1 MLRPSGRD
9 GKFIPEVSGIARPA
23 RLNRRIDF
31 DGMARQIVNDA
42 SDVGG
47 RNLDIA
53 RLFVIWSP
61 EDPAG
66 LPLANLVARHFDDAE
81 ESRAFGGIRIPVFVR
96 YEAFAPPA
104 TAPRPIVLDEAEHNL
119 VVVVGTHHIADRL
132 ADDPAWAG
140 WFDDLSAQFKRRGR
154 KDKFVVLSL
163 DSAVLEVASFP
174 GRHAI
179 RAFQWPFD
187 QESVDSRTRLL
198 LLLTNRCGSMI
209 LEDASRTASGELKLP
224 AKQKLFISHA
234 KLDGA
239 DDAVRIR
246 RRLDETDFGIDP
258 FVDANDLGPG
268 ESFTDELEAE
278 IANATLLAIHTD
290 AYGSRPFC
298 RWEIL
303 RAKFHRRPIYIVHRL
318 KQGEGRVFPY
328 GGNAPLMVVIDLND
342 QTIDKILLAAM
353 TMVLR
358 GLVWSRFAKAVVA
371 GKKLANPPLMLA
383 RTPEL
388 VDLAHIKM
396 RNSESFSMI
405 VYPDPPLSDEERELI
420 PALNLGI
427 EVVSLSELEV
437 MK

>member
-1 MLRPSGRD
+1 M
-9 GKFIPEVSGIARPA
+9 
-23 RLNRRIDF
+23 
-31 DGMARQIVNDA
+31 
-42 SDVGG
+42 
-47 RNLDIA
+47 DIA
-53 RLFVIWSP
+53 RLFVIWSSG
-61 EDPAG
+61 DPAG

-96 YEAFAPPA
+96 YEALAPPA

-132 ADDPAWAG
+132 ADDPAWAD

-163 DSAVLEVASFP
+163 ESSVLEVTGFR
-174 GRHAI
+174 GRNAI

-187 QESVDSRTRLL
+187 LESADSRTHLL
-198 LLLTNRCGSMI
+198 LLLTNMCGSMI
-209 LEDASRTASGELKLP
+209 LENPGAAKPGEARRAP
-224 AKQKLFISHA
+224 KQRLFISHA

-246 RRLDETDFGIDP
+246 RRLDETDFGIEP
-258 FVDANDLGPG
+258 FVDANDLSVG
-268 ESFTDELEAE
+268 EMFSEELEGE
-278 IANATLLAIHTD
+278 IADATLLAIHTD

-303 RAKFHRRPIYIVHRL
+303 RAKFHHRPIYIVHRL

-353 TMVLR
+353 TVVLR
-358 GLVWSRFAKAVVA
+358 GLVWSRLADTVIA
-371 GKKLANPPLMLA
+371 GKNLTNAPLTLA

-396 RNSESFSMI
+396 RKSGPFPSMI

-420 PALNLGI
+420 PALDLGI

>member
-1 MLRPSGRD
+1 M
-9 GKFIPEVSGIARPA
+9 
-23 RLNRRIDF
+23 
-31 DGMARQIVNDA
+31 
-42 SDVGG
+42 
-47 RNLDIA
+47 DIA

-61 EDPAG
+61 EDPIG

-104 TAPRPIVLDEAEHNL
+104 TAPRPIALDEAEHNL

-132 ADDPAWAG
+132 ADDPAWVG
-140 WFDDLSAQFKRRGR
+140 WFDDLSAQFQRRGR

-163 DSAVLEVASFP
+163 ESSVLEVTGFR
-174 GRHAI
+174 GRNAI

-187 QESVDSRTRLL
+187 LESAGSRIHLL
-198 LLLTNRCGSMI
+198 LLLTNLCGSMI
-209 LEDASRTASGELKLP
+209 LENSGAAKPGEPRRALKHR
-224 AKQKLFISHA
+224 LFISHA

-246 RRLDETDFGIDP
+246 RRLDETDFGIEP
-258 FVDANDLGPG
+258 FVDANDLSFG
-268 ESFTDELEAE
+268 ETFTEELEGE
-278 IANATLLAIHTD
+278 IADSTLLAIHTD

-342 QTIDKILLAAM
+342 QTIDRILLAAM
-353 TMVLR
+353 TVVLR
-358 GLVWSRFAKAVVA
+358 GLVWSRLAEAVIAK
-371 GKKLANPPLMLA
+371 KNLATPPLVLA

-396 RNSESFSMI
+396 RESDSFSMI

>member
-1 MLRPSGRD
+1 M
-9 GKFIPEVSGIARPA
+9 
-23 RLNRRIDF
+23 
-31 DGMARQIVNDA
+31 DA
-42 SDVGG
+42 
-47 RNLDIA
+47 I

-66 LPLANLVARHFDDAE
+66 LPLADVLARHFDNAE
-81 ESRAFGGIRIPVFVR
+81 EARAFGGIRIPVLVR
-96 YEAFAPPA
+96 YEAFAPSS
-104 TAPRPIVLDEAEHNL
+104 TAPRPIDLDEAEHNL
-119 VVVVGTHHIADRL
+119 VVVVGTHHLAERL
-132 ADDPAWAG
+132 NNDQAWCA
-140 WFDDLSAQFKRRGR
+140 WFDDLSAQFADRGR
-154 KDKFVVLSL
+154 KDKLVVVSL
-163 DSAVLEVASFP
+163 ESSVLEVRGFP

-179 RAFQWPFD
+179 RAYQWPTD
-187 QESVDSRTRLL
+187 LQSPDSQTHLL
-198 LLLTNRCGSMI
+198 LLLTNLSGSIM
-209 LEDASRTASGELKLP
+209 LEAANPAAQGELKRIP
-224 AKQKLFISHA
+224 KQRLFISHA

-246 RRLDETDFGIDP
+246 KRLDETDFGIEP
-258 FVDANDLGPG
+258 FVDANDLTGG
-268 ESFTDELEAE
+268 ELFTDELEAE
-278 IANATLLAIHTD
+278 IAEATLLVIHTD

-328 GGNAPLMVVIDLND
+328 GGNAPLLVVNDLN
-342 QTIDKILLAAM
+342 QETIDNILLAAM
-353 TMVLR
+353 TTVLR
-358 GLVWSRFAKAVVA
+358 GLVWGRLADAVIA
-371 GKKLANPPLMLA
+371 SKGLQDTLTLA

-396 RNSESFSMI
+396 RKTAPSPRMI

-427 EVVSLSELEV
+427 EVISLSELEA

>member
-1 MLRPSGRD
+1 M
-9 GKFIPEVSGIARPA
+9 K
-23 RLNRRIDF
+23 
-31 DGMARQIVNDA
+31 
-42 SDVGG
+42 
-47 RNLDIA
+47 LDIA
-53 RLFVIWSP
+53 RLFLIWSP

-66 LPLANLVARHFDDAE
+66 LPLANMLARHFDDAE
-81 ESRAFGGIRIPVFVR
+81 ESRAFGGIRISVLVR

-104 TAPRPIVLDEAEHNL
+104 TAPRPILLDEAEHNL

-132 ADDPAWAG
+132 ADDPAWAA

-154 KDKFVVLSL
+154 KDKFVVFSL
-163 DSAVLEVASFP
+163 ESSVLEVRGFR
-174 GRHAI
+174 GRNAI

-187 QESVDSRTRLL
+187 LESMASRTHLL
-198 LLLTNRCGSMI
+198 LLLTNMCGSMM
-209 LEDASRTASGELKLP
+209 LENTGPSTPGQPRKAP
-224 AKQKLFISHA
+224 KQRLFISHA

-246 RRLDETDFGIDP
+246 RRLDEMDFGIEP
-258 FVDANDLGPG
+258 FVDANDLSVG
-268 ESFTDELEAE
+268 ETFTEELEGE
-278 IANATLLAIHTD
+278 IADATLLAIHTD

-328 GGNAPLMVVIDLND
+328 GGNAPLMVVSDLND
-342 QTIDKILLAAM
+342 ETIDRILLAAM
-353 TMVLR
+353 TLVLR
-358 GLVWSRFAKAVVA
+358 GLVWGRLADAVIA
-371 GKKLANPPLMLA
+371 GKNLASVPMTLA

-396 RNSESFSMI
+396 RKDEPFPGMI

-420 PALNLGI
+420 PALDLGI
-427 EVVSLSELEV
+427 EIVSLSELEV